1 MNRLVTI
8 AVVCLAGS
16 VDATKLHTTN
26 KALLESEMKEAIKA
40 LEAVEDR
47 VGMMEKNGELEKLRK
62 MNWDFGGQFN
72 NALEKAKNAYNRL
85 FGK

>member
-16 VDATKLHTTN
+16 VDATKLHATN

-72 NALEKAKNAYNRL
+72 NAFNKFRTGMTKL
-85 FGK
+85 FG